1 VIGARGALLL
11 ACSALIVAGCA
22 SQPRGGSSGSGPSPQ
37 ASKGGGYYQNDGP
50 PDDESI
56 DLASIPDAVPR
67 DEPPSRYGN
76 PDSYEALGKTY
87 YVLPS
92 AAGFTQTG
100 RASWYGKQ
108 FHGRRTSSGEPYN
121 MFKMTA
127 AHKRLPIPSYVRVTN
142 LDSGKQIIVRV
153 NDRGPFHD
161 GRIIDLSYV
170 AARRLDVVAHG
181 SVPVRIETV
190 TPASIRAEQRR
201 NGASGAAQANNTNRS
216 NTQPAPATPTPPR
229 RTTTTAQAPQA
240 SATAASAASG
250 ASAPAQSNPSN
261 AGAPG
266 RAIRV
271 ADRTGTAAA
280 SRAPESNLYLQSG
293 AFGEAGNAQRLQQR
307 LHGAGFQ
314 QVSILEPNGDT
325 PYYRVQLGPY
335 ASERSRALNRRI
347 LVEQGFTARE
357 VDR

>member
-1 VIGARGALLL
+1 MSSMRRTLALAGLT
-11 ACSALIVAGCA
+11 LIVAGCA
-22 SQPRGGSSGSGPSPQ
+22 SQPRSTSSSGSAPSPQ

-50 PDDESI
+50 PDDENI
-56 DLASIPDAVPR
+56 DLASIPDAIPR
-67 DEPPSRYGN
+67 DEPHSRYGN
-76 PDSYEALGKTY
+76 PASYEALGKTY

-142 LDSGKQIIVRV
+142 LDTGKQVIVRV

-190 TPASIRAEQRR
+190 TPATLKAEKNTSNRPAQRVS
-201 NGASGAAQANNTNRS
+201 ASQPYRRQSKS
-216 NTQPAPATPTPPR
+216 NSR
-229 RTTTTAQAPQA
+229 
-240 SATAASAASG
+240 AASASAPVAPASSAQNTPGRAIKVANRTAANASG
-250 ASAPAQSNPSN
+250 ASAPAN
-261 AGAPG
+261 AS
-266 RAIRV
+266 
-271 ADRTGTAAA
+271 GT
-280 SRAPESNLYLQSG
+280 LYLQTG
-293 AFGEAGNAQRLQQR
+293 AFGNPDNAQRLRQR
-307 LHGAGFQ
+307 LQNAGFQ
-314 QVSILEPNGDT
+314 QVTVVESSGATTI
-325 PYYRVQLGPY
+325 YRVQLGPY
-335 ASERSRALNRRI
+335 ANERSRALNRQI
-347 LVEQGFTARE
+347 LREQGFSAQE

>member
-1 VIGARGALLL
+1 MSSMRRTLALAGLT
-11 ACSALIVAGCA
+11 LIVAGCA
-22 SQPRGGSSGSGPSPQ
+22 SQPRSTSSSGSAPSPQ

-50 PDDESI
+50 PDDENI
-56 DLASIPDAVPR
+56 DLASIPDAIPR
-67 DEPPSRYGN
+67 DEPYSRYGN
-76 PDSYEALGKTY
+76 PASYEALGKTY

-142 LDSGKQIIVRV
+142 LDTGKQVIVRV

-190 TPASIRAEQRR
+190 TPASLKAEQRAAGR
-201 NGASGAAQANNTNRS
+201 TTQSAAAKPPLRRETQRAASPPGPASPA
-216 NTQPAPATPTPPR
+216 APAAS
-229 RTTTTAQAPQA
+229 TAN
-240 SATAASAASG
+240 S
-250 ASAPAQSNPSN
+250 
-261 AGAPG
+261 PG
-266 RAIRV
+266 RAIKV
-271 ADRTGTAAA
+271 ANRTHSAPTSAAA
-280 SRAPESNLYLQSG
+280 TSAEGTLYLQTG
-293 AFGEAGNAQRLQQR
+293 AFGNPTNAQRLHRR
-307 LHGAGFQ
+307 LQNAGFQ
-314 QVSILEPNGDT
+314 RVNVVESGGAT
-325 PYYRVQLGPY
+325 PIYRVQLGPY
-335 ASERSRALNRRI
+335 PNERSRALNRQI
-347 LVEQGFTARE
+347 LREQGFSAEE